1 MKNRLQELGRA
12 RGLDAIPPELFE
24 VEAAPLLA
32 TDRWAEPTEVATYE
46 RALAARIRR
55 GPEPSSTDVIETQLR
70 HRPRELRL
78 FALDTARQR
87 LREDGAALADITAAR
102 PDDWARLVDELLVA
116 PAAQLGDPNQ
126 WIERFTAFDL
136 DAGWAL
142 AATDTGRA
150 LLLGEWAQPHDEL
163 VATLM
168 RAHCPRWALAHAL
181 FRHAIGAP
189 LARWAVAEIL
199 LGEGQAAAALA
210 FAKRIDDDPA
220 FVAYVAA
227 RSPDG
232 LPEADAEVLIRAAT
246 EGPERV
252 RVAAQ
257 CAMIDVAIDAGQPP
271 PALPMLHGFAQKF
284 PTWRYL
290 TETRVRLAFA
300 LGLGADKSGFIVD
313 HQLASFGVSPTLFGA
328 LPADLDDGTRA
339 AVLSRLVREV
349 ELYPDWI
356 ASWKSLFRF
365 AITDLAVLVKLER
378 RLR

>member
-12 RGLDAIPPELFE
+12 RGLDAIPSALLE
-24 VEAAPLLA
+24 VEPAPIVPS
-32 TDRWAEPTEVATYE
+32 DRWAEPTEVTTYE
-46 RALAARIRR
+46 RALSARIRR
-55 GPEPSSTDVIETQLR
+55 GPELSSTDVIETQLR

-78 FALDTARQR
+78 FTVDTARQR
-87 LREDGAALADITAAR
+87 ILPTDAGLADIAVSK
-102 PDDWARLVDELLVA
+102 PDDWGRLVEELLVA
-116 PAAQLGDPNQ
+116 PAPALGDPNQ
-126 WIERFTAFDL
+126 WVERFTAFDL

-181 FRHAIGAP
+181 LRHAIGAP
-189 LARWAVAEIL
+189 LARWAIADIL
-199 LGEGQAAAALA
+199 LEAGQAATALA
-210 FAKRIDDDPA
+210 FAKRVEDDPA

-232 LPEADAEVLIRAAT
+232 LPEADADVLIRAAT

-257 CAMIDVAIDAGQPP
+257 CAMINVAIDAGQAPA
-271 PALPMLHGFAQKF
+271 ALPMLHGFAQKF
-284 PTWRYL
+284 PTWGYL

-300 LGLGADKSGFIVD
+300 LGLPADKAGFIVD

-328 LPADLDDGTRA
+328 LPADVDEATRA
-339 AVLSRLVREV
+339 VVLARLVREV

-356 ASWKSLFRF
+356 AAWKSLFRF